1 VVTRPERLTALA
13 FAALSDAEAS
23 GDGIGVA
30 AVTLIDLW
38 HATRTTSRPVT
49 PGEFR
54 AVKQVLADASDAV
67 EWLPPTV
74 EVAERYEDVAYPD
87 VKDPFDRIIVATAW
101 AAAVATCDGGQGHQ
115 YFRQSRAGHLVR
127 PAWVLLPRRPGV
139 PLG

>member
-101 AAAVATCDGGQGHQ
+101 AAAMPLVTAD
-115 YFRQSRAGHLVR
+115 RAISTSGSPVQVI
-127 PAWVLLPRRPGV
+127 W
-139 PLG
+139 

>member
-1 VVTRPERLTALA
+1 MALA

-38 HATRTTSRPVT
+38 HATRTASRPVT
-49 PGEFR
+49 PAEFR
-54 AVKQVLADASDAV
+54 AVKQVLADASDAI
-67 EWLPPTV
+67 EWLPLTV
-74 EVAERYEDVAYPD
+74 EVAERYEDVPSLSQRKGSVRQD
-87 VKDPFDRIIVATAW
+87 HRRDGVGSRG
-101 AAAVATCDGGQGHQ
+101 ATCDGGQGHQ
-115 YFRQSRAGHLVR
+115 YFRQSRAGHLVK